1 MEGVIKFEVAPL
13 ARRRREKPGGSMGT
27 VVGPPT
33 RVSAA
38 DRYDDE
44 LVTGERS
51 PILTAAPASSFYLGF
66 YM

>member
-1 MEGVIKFEVAPL
+1 
-13 ARRRREKPGGSMGT
+13 MGT

-44 LVTGERS
+44 LVTLTGERS
-51 PILTAAPASSFYLGF
+51 PI
-66 YM
+66 